1 MMNVM
6 RKFLIFS
13 ALVLCLEARSP
24 KLSKDEQ
31 VIHALNRL
39 TFGPRSGD
47 VEAVK
52 QMGLKKWI
60 DLQLH
65 PDRIKENPELAEK
78 LAPLESL
85 RLTQAEAA
93 RHYPTPQLIRAISTG
108 RQAMPED
115 PVMRA
120 AVERVM
126 RRFKVNQGAAN
137 MNGADNMPLEPAV
150 PLRQLLTREQ
160 IRTLRM
166 GTVED
171 KRAVVASIP
180 EDKMDDLAIALP
192 PGLRFQLMPAVDPAF
207 QRKLMLLNAPQQ
219 LIAFDLSE
227 GKLYRAIY
235 SNRQLEEELV
245 DFWYNHFNVFLEKGA
260 DRYLVPTYERE
271 AIRPHVLGKFRD
283 LLEATAKSPAMLFYL
298 DNWQSVGANTRRR
311 PNARLPERGLNE
323 NYARELMELHT
334 LGVDGG
340 YTQKDV
346 TEVARCFTGWT
357 IRAPQQGGGFFYN
370 DRVHDKGEKIVLGVK
385 IPAGGGMD
393 DGEKVLDILAK
404 SPATARFISGELA
417 QRFVSDD
424 PPKKL
429 VDRMAKTFRDKNGD
443 LREVM
448 KTMLNSDEFWS
459 QAAYRAKVKSPF
471 EMIVS
476 AVRATGAEVDFAF
489 PLANQMAQLGE
500 PLYRKL
506 EPTGYSNASS
516 EWVNSAA
523 LLGRMNFALA
533 LTQNKVP
540 GVKVDAAKF
549 SNDPAEAA
557 RQVLFAEASPETMA
571 ALEKQAQGAANA
583 PLAGLVIGS
592 PDFQRR

>member
-13 ALVLCLEARSP
+13 ALVLCLGARSP

-39 TFGPRSGD
+39 TFGPRPGD
-47 VEAVK
+47 VEAVEK
-52 QMGLKKWI
+52 TGLKKWI

-93 RHYPTPQLIRAISTG
+93 RNYPNPQMIRAISTG

-283 LLEATAKSPAMLFYL
+283 LLEATAMSPAMLFYL
-298 DNWQSVGANTRRR
+298 DNWQSVGANTRRFN
-311 PNARLPERGLNE
+311 PGAPVRGLNE

-340 YTQKDV
+340 YTQRDV

-533 LTQNKVP
+533 LAQNKLP
-540 GVKVDAAKF
+540 GVKVDGAKY
-549 SNDPAEAA
+549 SSDPAEAA

-571 ALEKQAQGAANA
+571 NV